1 MGTGACVVDMAWS
14 TKPIGQNNSLVAGQ
28 IHIECQFTKL
38 ETGVTNNLLSCHK
51 EGARDHYNY
60 MCANSLPIILS
71 FT

>member
-1 MGTGACVVDMAWS
+1 MGTAACVVDMAWS

-28 IHIECQFTKL
+28 ILIECQFTKL
-38 ETGVTNNLLSCHK
+38 EASCHK
-51 EGARDHYNY
+51 ERVRDHYNY